1 MQKPGRIGVATAVLL
16 VFLVPLVGAS
26 EPVESE
32 ADVNSQDAPKQGRAD
47 EMAAWSVDS
56 GGGESSGGDF
66 TLTAA
71 IGQPDAGV
79 LSQGDTVLAGGLWA
93 GLEGADP
100 GSIFADGFESGGTGS
115 WSAVVGG
122 NE

>member
-1 MQKPGRIGVATAVLL
+1 MQTPGRMSVAVAVVLM
-16 VFLVPLVGAS
+16 FIVPVVGAS
-26 EPVESE
+26 EPVESG
-32 ADVNSQDAPKQGRAD
+32 ADVDSRNAPKQGRAD
-47 EMAAWSVDS
+47 GMAAWSVDS

-93 GLEGADP
+93 GAL
-100 GSIFADGFESGGTGS
+100 GSECLFCNGFESGGTGA
-115 WSAVVGG
+115 WSSVVGRT
-122 NE
+122 E